1 MLGRIVK
8 WGAFAAVVVAVVL
21 LSRATWRAADEI
33 KRELLDPNPNPA
45 PDLEVVAVGS
55 GTVDLARN
63 QQALRPGL
71 YGLQWS
77 GGYGRIR
84 EVLVTTAD
92 TVTRRF
98 EPVEGIPAP
107 GVPATLDPALY
118 RGDPQ
123 TALGITHEGV
133 SIEGELGPLPAWR
146 IEGEDDTWVII
157 IHGRSSD
164 GRRQALRVVES
175 LAPTEFPLLVISH
188 RNDPGA
194 PPSED
199 GLFSWGFD
207 EWRDLEAAA
216 RYALSE
222 GAGDVVIVGL
232 EAGGSAAA
240 IYLQESSLARF
251 VVGVVLDGPM
261 LDLNLVEDVR
271 TEDSETPGFIESWA
285 RALAAFRFELEWS
298 RLDLV
303 AQADRLRHPI
313 LLFHGGDD
321 EVIPVEG
328 SEALAAARPDLVTY
342 ERFEG
347 AGHLA
352 SWNSDPERYRA
363 ALTSFLERIALGPT
377 DVGR

>member
-1 MLGRIVK
+1 
-8 WGAFAAVVVAVVL
+8 
-21 LSRATWRAADEI
+21 
-33 KRELLDPNPNPA
+33 
-45 PDLEVVAVGS
+45 
-55 GTVDLARN
+55 
-63 QQALRPGL
+63 
-71 YGLQWS
+71 
-77 GGYGRIR
+77 
-84 EVLVTTAD
+84 
-92 TVTRRF
+92 
-98 EPVEGIPAP
+98 
-107 GVPATLDPALY
+107 
-118 RGDPQ
+118 
-123 TALGITHEGV
+123 
-133 SIEGELGPLPAWR
+133 
-146 IEGEDDTWVII
+146 
-157 IHGRSSD
+157 
-164 GRRQALRVVES
+164 
-175 LAPTEFPLLVISH
+175 
-188 RNDPGA
+188 
-194 PPSED
+194 
-199 GLFSWGFD
+199 
-207 EWRDLEAAA
+207 
-216 RYALSE
+216 
-222 GAGDVVIVGL
+222 
-232 EAGGSAAA
+232 
-240 IYLQESSLARF
+240 
-251 VVGVVLDGPM
+251 M